1 MVGTSSRWNV
11 PPSLPRSFLVFTHSI
26 FFQQPKELS
35 GISLMLLLG
44 FDYQQGRKNATVHYV
59 QVRISLE
66 HFEEMRRFPGLD
78 SITWVLKK
86 FLKRSVYFP
95 PLC

>member
-1 MVGTSSRWNV
+1 MECTSIASK
-11 PPSLPRSFLVFTHSI
+11 I
-26 FFQQPKELS
+26 FFGLHSFNFFSAPKELS

-66 HFEEMRRFPGLD
+66 HFEEMRRFPGLH